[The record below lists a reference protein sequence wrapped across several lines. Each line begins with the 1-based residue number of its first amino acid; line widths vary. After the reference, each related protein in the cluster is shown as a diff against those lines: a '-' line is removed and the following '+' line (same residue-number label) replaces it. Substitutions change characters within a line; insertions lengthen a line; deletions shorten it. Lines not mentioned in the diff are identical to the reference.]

1 MKYLKKLII
10 LIILFLPILVNAK
23 LNEIELENQ
32 FNTYHEEIQYFD
44 DYFLTDGYDL
54 KNKEF
59 VYKTYDL
66 EGNEIASLKANGY
79 NYLESIGDYLY
90 YYEGG
95 TNKIIK
101 LKGKTLEKV
110 KEITTDEIIGYI
122 YTTNNNQV
130 VARYYNDNLYKF
142 EIYDEDLNMLTSF
155 TSNYYSPIIGEDY
168 YITRTYANSTYTYT
182 THDFNN
188 KQQGT
193 YQTNLSSN
201 EQSTDGKN
209 LFLYRWGEQNLVK
222 VNPNTLKVEKE
233 IIAPIEINNII
244 IINDKVYI
252 TDYNKYYY
260 SDIDLN
266 EFEEITEDE
275 YYSIEDE
282 YYAEYYNIKPKNVIS
297 DKEYEKF
304 INYLES
310 ELGNLNKRLFI
321 NYAIEYN
328 NQYYTVIINEGNIV
342 SLVYADKELT
352 DFGLVSL
359 RNDDFLTDELISRTF
374 LLSNNNGITLL
385 STIGDGCDVAN
396 TIDYYPAHQ
405 SSDGD
410 TCGTNVIFQTY
421 TPIYNIETKTDG
433 NGTIKVLSTAK
444 SGEGVTFEITPKEGY
459 VLGVV
464 KVTDKDGN
472 VLTFTDYKFTMP
484 SSDVTIEATFLP
496 ENPET
501 SDLITYIILLFG
513 LTTLFIIYIKNEQ
526 KRKYYKNIK

>member
-1 MKYLKKLII
+1 MKYIKKLII
-10 LIILFLPILVNAK
+10 LIILFFPFLVNAK
-23 LNEIELENQ
+23 LNKIELENQ
-32 FNTYHEEIQYFD
+32 FNTYHQEIQYFG

-66 EGNEIASLKANGY
+66 EGNEIATLKLNDY
-79 NYLESIGDYLY
+79 SEMESIGNHLY
-90 YYEGG
+90 YNEED

-155 TSNYYSPIIGEDY
+155 TSNYSSPIIGKDY
-168 YITRTYANSTYTYT
+168 YITRAYANSIYTYT
-182 THDFNN
+182 TYDFNN

-193 YQTNLSSN
+193 YQTSLDSD
-201 EQSTDGKN
+201 EQSTDGTN

-222 VNPNTLKVEKE
+222 INPNTLKVEKE
-233 IIAPIEINNII
+233 IITPIEIDDIN

-252 TDYNKYYY
+252 IDYNKYYY
-260 SDIDLN
+260 SDINLN
-266 EFEEITEDE
+266 EFTEITEDE
-275 YYSIEDE
+275 YEKEFYN
-282 YYAEYYNIKPKNVIS
+282 YYNEVREDSIS
-297 DKEYEKF
+297 EEEYQKF
-304 INYLES
+304 ISYILK
-310 ELGNLNKRLFI
+310 ELNISNDELFI
-321 NYAIEYN
+321 DYAIESN
-328 NQYYTVIINEGNIV
+328 NQYYTIIEKEGNNLSIV
-342 SLVYADKELT
+342 YTDKEFTELKIMNIKN
-352 DFGLVSL
+352 DEIKINRPFGNADIYANKNGISV
-359 RNDDFLTDELISRTF
+359 LISTI
-374 LLSNNNGITLL
+374 NNCPVSIIQYDC
-385 STIGDGCDVAN
+385 S
-396 TIDYYPAHQ
+396 P
-405 SSDGD
+405 
-410 TCGTNVIFQTY
+410 NVIFQTY

-433 NGTIKVLSTAK
+433 NGTVKVLSTAK